1 MKNFFKSV
9 FDFSKEVLNSAGSYD
24 EKAVIVYEKVLKS
37 LTEKGFPK
45 ENIQA
50 LCDVE
55 DISRV
60 FSGVDELA
68 EAGYK
73 IDKESVALFKL
84 CEDIC
89 KKEVM
94 NTNNK
99 SEREEWIYETVYTLI
114 KKIVKSPVRL
124 YMVEGVEEVYEAM
137 IKILCKNGLSKAMI
151 NKSPNLP
158 AILGRMK

>member
-60 FSGVDELA
+60 FSGVDEL
-68 EAGYK
+68 
-73 IDKESVALFKL
+73 VQHKL
-84 CEDIC
+84 SC
-89 KKEVM
+89 
-94 NTNNK
+94 
-99 SEREEWIYETVYTLI
+99 
-114 KKIVKSPVRL
+114 
-124 YMVEGVEEVYEAM
+124 
-137 IKILCKNGLSKAMI
+137 
-151 NKSPNLP
+151 
-158 AILGRMK
+158 